1 MTSPEYTEIYA
12 APVDQPAIA
21 RKLLAAADE
30 AGIEQDV
37 VRTTSDGFRVPSSIA
52 EAAGYST
59 SDAGAIDAR
68 TARGDAIDLT
78 SIPADVARADILNGH
93 APESLPAKVD
103 GGPATLTDQRL
114 DGPADTADRPDEVQ
128 VAAET
133 GAVVQPDPRTADA
146 GAVELADGTQTDVLP
161 ADAAVAPVALEDL
174 KGDALDEALRAAE
187 LSTAGRADEK
197 RARLAAFRAG
207 Q

>member
-1 MTSPEYTEIYA
+1 MTSPDYTEIYA

-21 RKLLAAADE
+21 RKLLAAADS

-37 VRTTSDGFRVPSSIA
+37 VRTTSDGFRVPASIA

-59 SDAGAIDAR
+59 SDAGAVDAR
-68 TARGDAIDLT
+68 KAGGDAVDLT
-78 SIPADVARADILNGH
+78 SIPADVARADILKGH

-103 GGPATLTDQRL
+103 GGPANLTDQRL
-114 DGPADTADRPDEVQ
+114 DGPADTADHPAEVQ

-146 GAVELADGTQTDVLP
+146 GDASAVVDV
-161 ADAAVAPVALEDL
+161 AEL
-174 KGDALDEALRAAE
+174 KGQALDDALKAAD
-187 LSTAGRADEK
+187 LPTSGSADEK
-197 RARLAAFRAG
+197 RARLAAARA
-207 Q
+207 